1 MIVPIERKKVI
12 NNIIKHID
20 GKWYVKSE
28 TGKNL
33 GGPYDTKEEAEKRL
47 KQVEF
52 FKHNSFQHII
62 SNFKPIVRHDTMEG
76 REYLVAPMVMMVE
89 GVHQGSSGPLYY
101 PALELSKTPEVWN
114 HKPVV
119 VYHPTENGQGISAC
133 SPEILTNRKIGLIM
147 NASFEDGKLKA
158 EAWLDVERT
167 KKVDNRIWDAI
178 EANQMMELST
188 GLFTD
193 LQETEGEWNEE
204 KYTAVAINYR
214 PDHLAVLPDLV
225 GACSV
230 ADGAGFLRV
239 NSTANGKEAVSILI
253 DISTMED
260 KQFLLNL
267 SPKNLEGLARV
278 IRNELSFDDTR
289 QLIYSKLNETNQD
302 VWVEAIFDTYFIY
315 QKNGGFKKQ
324 EYKIDKKNK
333 ISFEGLPKDVQKVVT
348 YNEDKSQNKSNVRKE
363 TIMDKKTKVD
373 ALIAHEGTQLKEE
386 DRESLMAMEE
396 SILDKLTPV
405 MSKKEPETA
414 PAANTT
420 FEKKESESATPSTP
434 AANAKPITAKEYI
447 EQAPLDI
454 QRVLQNGI
462 RVYEA
467 EKKRL
472 INIITSNERNPYTE
486 EQLKGKDVDELRNI
500 AILANS
506 SSKKSEEDLFPIFN
520 GQQDPITNK
529 VMEPMGLPVV
539 NFEKVD
545 KK

>member
-373 ALIAHEGTQLKEE
+373 ALIAHEGTQFKEE